1 MSSTQHMTYD
11 LIDPLEGTD
20 DSHLYFSPDRGNV
33 VFASAVDT
41 WGFRPMDVLPT
52 WSKRLDISVDQLKQV
67 IWGDFYISRAGGSR
81 TGKTVFKQG
90 ARAQSRKPVF
100 VQLVLDSLWKAYQ
113 TLVVDGCQEELAN
126 MANKLGVQLD
136 PRAVRNTD
144 SRGMLCALLSAWLPL
159 GQTLLQTITDICPSP
174 IHAVSADR
182 AVHMLYGDQVSYEWT
197 PSGTNDSA
205 VASRPGEPVSQ
216 ISRLALDPTYAKS
229 GASLAIQQCRSSP
242 DAHTIVFVAKVFW
255 TDKLQLANT
264 RPPKSDIN
272 KNQYNGTDLTDASS
286 GVQNTHFWKASMD
299 LPIDVP
305 GRTANNAVHGA
316 SVPVNATK
324 VALLRSPL
332 LVTNPLTDVE
342 FVALAR
348 VFSGSV
354 YAGQRLFVLGPKFNG
369 SKVPSYL
376 LDADPADFPIGPLR
390 LRTDGEDREPT
401 SPGSALTQPDEPF
414 ASSPVTSSNATFSRS
429 GSVGGSSGGLCSRGL
444 FLRHVY
450 VAVIVSVLRC
460 LGGQHDLVEASGPI
474 PSGNIVGLTGPDLIS
489 FLPKSGMLVSRL
501 SLVAGVE
508 QSGVSNAP
516 VSAAV
521 LPLAGLAVWHG
532 APVISVAV
540 EPASAANPE
549 DVYRLERGLRL
560 LDRADPCAEVCIA
573 PTGEYLIK
581 AAGEVHLQKCLEDM
595 NKYFAPELEL
605 QISPFVVP
613 FRETVTE
620 SSPSTDRPLSSIAN
634 ESYDK
639 ACRKM
644 ESICQKLNVYYQN
657 IPSVSNPPEE
667 KLSSAPSE
675 TLSRRSVVVT
685 AQTNEFPSFSRTKR
699 ELLSVDVDLCGCPV
713 GFFQLPHSKTQ
724 TRVLIRVTAHPLPEK
739 LVHWAESRGSR
750 KIPQLIRAFKTK
762 SVEYN
767 SLISQFMRE
776 FTELCSVVA
785 EEQPDSSTK
794 HLDWKSL
801 AHSFLALGPNQV
813 GPNMLFSRL
822 QTDCFPVFTAW
833 GQNVCSDG
841 ENLQRFKIKDRGISL
856 PLISYGKALLRGF
869 QLATEHGPLC
879 AEPMRGVLFIL
890 EEICAEDCRFLEAP
904 KLCFGPAEEAVG
916 AVELNDVTG
925 SKEEAEHAVTT
936 TSKQTEPTHLTAK
949 VEAIGKRRKARRL
962 TSVSWLGEFEQ
973 NNEEDEEDF
982 SSDFEADWG
991 WESGDSESDHA
1002 ETDRDQSFSEPED
1015 TEDKREK
1022 SDATEALLGKELK
1035 DIPYWK
1041 RRTDTDWLYDVSPGL
1056 LTSAM
1061 NRACLA
1067 AFQASPSQRLMLA
1080 MYDVELQARRDVLGR
1095 MFGVLRKR
1103 HGRVSSEDFREGENT
1118 FVICARLPVIESFG
1132 LADELRSR
1140 TSGVVSLPQLRPG
1153 GWELLDIDPVARDG
1167 DLSVAVDKCLTL
1179 HDAHP
1184 ERANKKTAALSS
1196 TNFHRTE
1203 AACNKGGK
1211 GPVPSGGNSDDEV
1224 TDELTAQVARVRS
1237 YIKQARRDVLG
1248 RMFGVLRKRHGRVSS
1263 EDFREGENTFVICAR
1278 LPVIESFGLADELRS
1293 RTSGVVSL
1301 PQLRPGGWE
1310 LLDIDPV
1317 ARDGDLSVAVDKCLT
1332 LHDAHPERANK
1343 KTAALSSTNFHRT
1356 EAACNKGGKGP
1367 VPSGGN
1373 SDDEVTDE
1381 LTAQVARVRSYIK
1394 QVRLRKG
1401 LPTNEQL
1408 VLYADKQRT
1417 LKRNK

>member
-1 MSSTQHMTYD
+1 MYNCLPRSCTLVFCHILRLSQLSDSMSCTQHMTYD

-52 WSKRLDISVDQLKQV
+52 WSKRLDVSVDELKQV

-81 TGKTVFKQG
+81 TGKTIFKQG
-90 ARAQSRKPVF
+90 AHTQSRKPVF

-126 MANKLGVQLD
+126 MASKLGVQLD

-144 SRGMLCALLSAWLPL
+144 SRGMLRALLSAWLPL
-159 GQTLLQTITDICPSP
+159 GKTLLQTITDICPSP
-174 IHAVSADR
+174 VHAVSADR
-182 AVHMLYGDQVSYEWT
+182 AVHMLYGDQVSYEWI
-197 PSGTNDSA
+197 PSGTSDSA
-205 VASRPGEPVSQ
+205 AASRPGESVSQ

-242 DAHTIVFVAKVFW
+242 DAPTIVFVAKVFW
-255 TDKLQLANT
+255 TDKLQLSNT
-264 RPPKSDIN
+264 RPPKADIK
-272 KNQYNGTDLTDASS
+272 KNQDHGMDLADASPR
-286 GVQNTHFWKASMD
+286 VQNTHFWKASMD
-299 LPIDVP
+299 VPIDVP
-305 GRTANNAVHGA
+305 DPAANNATHGA
-316 SVPVNATK
+316 SVPVNANK
-324 VALLRSPL
+324 VALLRAPL
-332 LVTNPLTDVE
+332 SATNPLTDVE

-390 LRTDGEDREPT
+390 LRTDEEDREPT
-401 SPGSALTQPDEPF
+401 APGSLLTQPDEPF
-414 ASSPVTSSNATFSRS
+414 ASSPVASSIAAFSRS
-429 GSVGGSSGGLCSRGL
+429 GSVGGSSGGLCSRGM

-450 VAVIVSVLRC
+450 VAAIVSVLRC
-460 LGGQHDLVEASGPI
+460 LGGQHDLQEATGPV

-508 QSGVSNAP
+508 QSGVLNAP
-516 VSAAV
+516 VSASV

-560 LDRADPCAEVCIA
+560 LDRADPCAEVSIA

-581 AAGEVHLQKCLEDM
+581 AAGEVHLQKCLEDI
-595 NKYFAPELEL
+595 NKYFAPDLEL

-634 ESYDK
+634 ESYEK

-644 ESICQKLNVYYQN
+644 ESICHKLNVYYQN
-657 IPSVSNPPEE
+657 KHSVSNSAKSLLQMSGEPVALLGDTTCTQTEE
-667 KLSSAPSE
+667 KLSTAASE
-675 TLSRRSVVVT
+675 TLSHRSIVVT
-685 AQTNEFPSFSRTKR
+685 TQTNELPDRSRTKR

-724 TRVLIRVTAHPLPEK
+724 TRVLVRVTAHPLPEM

-762 SVEYN
+762 SVEYG
-767 SLISQFMRE
+767 SLVSQFSRE
-776 FTELCSVVA
+776 FNELCSVVA
-785 EEQPDSSTK
+785 DEQPDSSAK
-794 HLDWKSL
+794 HLDWKML

-833 GQNVCSDG
+833 GQNVCSSG
-841 ENLQRFKIKDRGISL
+841 ENLQRFKTKDRGISL

-879 AEPMRGVLFIL
+879 GEPMRGVLFIL

-904 KLCFGPAEEAVG
+904 KLCSGPAQEVV
-916 AVELNDVTG
+916 VELNHVTE
-925 SKEEAEHAVTT
+925 SKEVEHAVTT
-936 TSKQTEPTHLTAK
+936 ASKQTELTNLTAK
-949 VEAIGKRRKARRL
+949 VEAISRRRKGRRL
-962 TSVSWLGEFEQ
+962 TSVSWLDEFEQ
-973 NNEEDEEDF
+973 NDEEEEDF
-982 SSDFEADWG
+982 YSDIEADWG
-991 WESGDSESDHA
+991 WESGDNESDHA
-1002 ETDRDQSFSEPED
+1002 ETDRDQSSSETED
-1015 TEDKREK
+1015 VEDKREK
-1022 SDATEALLGKELK
+1022 SDATEALLEKDLK

-1041 RRTDTDWLYDVSPGL
+1041 RRTDTDWLYDASPGL

-1103 HGRVSSEDFREGENT
+1103 HGRISSEDFREGENT

-1167 DLSVAVDKCLTL
+1167 ELSVAMDKCLTM
-1179 HDAHP
+1179 HDAHV
-1184 ERANKKTAALSS
+1184 ERANKKTAALPSS
-1196 TNFHRTE
+1196 KFHRVETS
-1203 AACNKGGK
+1203 CSKGGK
-1211 GPVPSGGNSDDEV
+1211 GPVPLGGD
-1224 TDELTAQVARVRS
+1224 
-1237 YIKQARRDVLG
+1237 
-1248 RMFGVLRKRHGRVSS
+1248 
-1263 EDFREGENTFVICAR
+1263 
-1278 LPVIESFGLADELRS
+1278 
-1293 RTSGVVSL
+1293 
-1301 PQLRPGGWE
+1301 
-1310 LLDIDPV
+1310 
-1317 ARDGDLSVAVDKCLT
+1317 
-1332 LHDAHPERANK
+1332 
-1343 KTAALSSTNFHRT
+1343 
-1356 EAACNKGGKGP
+1356 
-1367 VPSGGN
+1367 

>member
-1 MSSTQHMTYD
+1 MTVEVFMSLTLFVEFFPTVATWFCEPYYELLSDSMSNTQQMTYD

-52 WSKRLDISVDQLKQV
+52 WSKRLDVSVDQLKQV

-81 TGKTVFKQG
+81 TGKTIFKQG
-90 ARAQSRKPVF
+90 AHTQSRKPVF

-113 TLVVDGCQEELAN
+113 
-126 MANKLGVQLD
+126 
-136 PRAVRNTD
+136 
-144 SRGMLCALLSAWLPL
+144 
-159 GQTLLQTITDICPSP
+159 
-174 IHAVSADR
+174 
-182 AVHMLYGDQVSYEWT
+182 
-197 PSGTNDSA
+197 
-205 VASRPGEPVSQ
+205 
-216 ISRLALDPTYAKS
+216 
-229 GASLAIQQCRSSP
+229 
-242 DAHTIVFVAKVFW
+242 
-255 TDKLQLANT
+255 DKYKEILNF
-264 RPPKSDIN
+264 PPKLFNVGELGSHCPTVMHLPHSFFR
-272 KNQYNGTDLTDASS
+272 KNQDYGTDLADASPR
-286 GVQNTHFWKASMD
+286 VHNTHFWKASMD
-299 LPIDVP
+299 VPIDVP
-305 GRTANNAVHGA
+305 DPATNNATHGA

-332 LVTNPLTDVE
+332 SATNPLTDVE

-390 LRTDGEDREPT
+390 LRTDEEDREPT
-401 SPGSALTQPDEPF
+401 APGSLLSQPDEPF
-414 ASSPVTSSNATFSRS
+414 ASSPVASSIAAFSRS
-429 GSVGGSSGGLCSRGL
+429 GSVGGSSGGLCSRGM

-460 LGGQHDLVEASGPI
+460 LGGQHDLQEATGPI

-508 QSGVSNAP
+508 QNGDLNSP
-516 VSAAV
+516 ISASV

-560 LDRADPCAEVCIA
+560 LDRADPCAEVSIA

-581 AAGEVHLQKCLEDM
+581 AAGEVHLQKCLEDI
-595 NKYFAPELEL
+595 NKYFAPDLEL

-620 SSPSTDRPLSSIAN
+620 SSPPTDRPLSSIAN
-634 ESYDK
+634 ESYEK

-644 ESICQKLNVYYQN
+644 ESICHKLNVYYQN
-657 IPSVSNPPEE
+657 KPSVSNSAKSLLQTSGEPVALLGDTTCIQAEE
-667 KLSSAPSE
+667 KLSTAASE
-675 TLSRRSVVVT
+675 TLSHRSIVVI
-685 AQTNEFPSFSRTKR
+685 AQTNELPDRSRTKR

-724 TRVLIRVTAHPLPEK
+724 TRVLIRVTAHPLPEM

-762 SVEYN
+762 SVEYS
-767 SLISQFMRE
+767 SLLSQFSRE

-785 EEQPDSSTK
+785 DEQSDSSAK
-794 HLDWKSL
+794 HLDWKML

-822 QTDCFPVFTAW
+822 QTDCFPVYTAW
-833 GQNVCSDG
+833 GQNVCSSE
-841 ENLQRFKIKDRGISL
+841 ENLHRFKNKDRGISL

-879 AEPMRGVLFIL
+879 GEPMRGVLFIL

-904 KLCFGPAEEAVG
+904 KLCSGPAEEAVG
-916 AVELNDVTG
+916 VVVELNHVTE
-925 SKEEAEHAVTT
+925 SKEVEHAATT
-936 TSKQTEPTHLTAK
+936 ASKQTEPTNLTAK
-949 VEAIGKRRKARRL
+949 VEAINRRRKGRRL
-962 TSVSWLGEFEQ
+962 TSVSWLDEFEQ
-973 NNEEDEEDF
+973 NDEEEEDF
-982 SSDFEADWG
+982 YSDIEADWG
-991 WESGDSESDHA
+991 WESGDNESDHA
-1002 ETDRDQSFSEPED
+1002 ETDRDQSSSETED
-1015 TEDKREK
+1015 VEDKREK
-1022 SDATEALLGKELK
+1022 SDATEALLEKELK

-1103 HGRVSSEDFREGENT
+1103 HGRISSEDFREGENT

-1140 TSGVVSLPQLRPG
+1140 TSGVVSLPQLTPG

-1167 DLSVAVDKCLTL
+1167 ELSVAMDKCLTS
-1179 HDAHP
+1179 HDAHV
-1184 ERANKKTAALSS
+1184 ERANKKTTALSS
-1196 TNFHRTE
+1196 SKFHRVETP
-1203 AACNKGGK
+1203 CSKGGK
-1211 GPVPSGGNSDDEV
+1211 GPVPLGGD
-1224 TDELTAQVARVRS
+1224 
-1237 YIKQARRDVLG
+1237 
-1248 RMFGVLRKRHGRVSS
+1248 
-1263 EDFREGENTFVICAR
+1263 
-1278 LPVIESFGLADELRS
+1278 
-1293 RTSGVVSL
+1293 
-1301 PQLRPGGWE
+1301 
-1310 LLDIDPV
+1310 
-1317 ARDGDLSVAVDKCLT
+1317 
-1332 LHDAHPERANK
+1332 
-1343 KTAALSSTNFHRT
+1343 
-1356 EAACNKGGKGP
+1356 
-1367 VPSGGN
+1367 